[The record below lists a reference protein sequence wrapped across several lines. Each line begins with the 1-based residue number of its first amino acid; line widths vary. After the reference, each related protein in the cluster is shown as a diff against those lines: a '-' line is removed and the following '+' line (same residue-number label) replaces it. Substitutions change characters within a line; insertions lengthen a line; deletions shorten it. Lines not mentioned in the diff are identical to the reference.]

1 MPLGRQAGRERNR
14 KRREGGKEKERK
26 QKKKE
31 RILILPNWAAS
42 GRLHWVDRFAKSPE
56 DLRKIARSKMRKNLQ
71 VKHF

>member
-14 KRREGGKEKERK
+14 KRREGGKE
-26 QKKKE
+26 KE

>member
-14 KRREGGKEKERK
+14 ERREGGKERERK
-26 QKKKE
+26 KRE

-56 DLRKIARSKMRKNLQ
+56 DLRKIARGEIRKNLQ